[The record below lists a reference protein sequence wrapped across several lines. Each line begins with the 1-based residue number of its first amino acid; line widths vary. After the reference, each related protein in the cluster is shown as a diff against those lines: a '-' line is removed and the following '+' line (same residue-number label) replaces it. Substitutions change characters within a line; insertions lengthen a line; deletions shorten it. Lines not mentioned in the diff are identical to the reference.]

1 MRRRWQT
8 AVAVGACLAAGACGT
23 DEEPVTAADDAPSHN
38 LTAHPAL
45 PEAPHWTYDEAPEWG
60 ELDEQYAACGTGER
74 QSPVDL
80 AGATDEDLADP
91 VLDYQ
96 PFELTVT
103 DTNHSIQVGYETGS
117 TLTLDD
123 AAYELVQLHFHA
135 PSEHTIDGKRA
146 AAEIHFV
153 HGDRDGPF
161 VVLGVLVEEGPP
173 EAAMVDVFD
182 HLPVG
187 AGDSNADTFFD
198 AAELLPDSL
207 AAYRYAGSL
216 TTPPCTEDVT
226 WLVLAEPVTWSAEQ
240 LALLTARYDDNARP
254 LQDLH
259 DRPLVLDS
267 E

>member
-1 MRRRWQT
+1 MNRRWQA
-8 AVAVGACLAAGACGT
+8 AVLTTTCVLAGACGS
-23 DEEPVTAADDAPSHN
+23 DEEPVAAPDDAPSHN

-45 PEAPHWTYDEAPEWG
+45 PDAPHWTYDEAPEWG
-60 ELDEQYAACGTGER
+60 DLDEQYAACGTGER

-80 AGATDEDLADP
+80 GDAADEDLADP

-103 DTNHSIQVGYETGS
+103 DTGHSIQVGYETGG

-135 PSEHTIDGKRA
+135 PSEHTIDGRHA

-153 HGDRDGPF
+153 HGDHDGPF

-173 EAAMVDVFD
+173 EATMIDVFD
-182 HLPVG
+182 HLPLGVG
-187 AGDSNADTFFD
+187 DTHADTFFD
-198 AAELLPDSL
+198 ASELLPDSL
-207 AAYRYAGSL
+207 AAYRYEGSL

-240 LALLTARYDDNARP
+240 LARLTARYDANSRP